1 MTNLMTMAVVDKQDI
16 LEELKQ
22 GNTTVLKGLPA
33 SVAMSYGL
41 ALQAEVGQA
50 KDSPIDS
57 EAVATAMLG
66 RMKTEEK

>member
-1 MTNLMTMAVVDKQDI
+1 MNNLMTATMSDKQDI
-16 LEELKQ
+16 LAELKE
-22 GNTTVLKGLPA
+22 GNTAVLKGLPP

-66 RMKTEEK
+66 RIKEKEN